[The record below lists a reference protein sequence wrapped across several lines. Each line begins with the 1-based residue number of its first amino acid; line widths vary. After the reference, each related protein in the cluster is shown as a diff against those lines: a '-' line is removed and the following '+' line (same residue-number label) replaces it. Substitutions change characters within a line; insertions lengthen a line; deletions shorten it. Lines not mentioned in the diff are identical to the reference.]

1 MPYKIIS
8 ILLGF
13 LILAGCG
20 GSQSLKK
27 EQFATPYSFIEPQKT
42 EIYEESEKGGSKNS
56 ILEDE
61 MFTPHPFIPLD
72 EVSNNGRSSLSNNLL
87 YEGPMYDLGVE
98 IQPKDNKKINPHTLY
113 VYDPMLESIRQDL
126 IIKWGID
133 EPVIQGNNG
142 KAKTIADIETKIS
155 IFENSMKGDLAALR
169 SENLMLVSRLQDL
182 EKQFNTGNV
191 RVKKTNKKEPAKRTN
206 KPSQKTKL
214 TQKQKPASSKLSYK
228 VRYDSA
234 LANYR
239 LRKFESAI
247 KKFKALTDEDN
258 SHSLSDNA
266 QYWIGECYY
275 HLKFYNKAASAFEK
289 VLSFDV
295 SNKKDSAILM
305 KGKALKHLG
314 LKKDAIEQFRTLIAQ
329 YPRSSYTKRARELI
343 SNLEKG

>member
-8 ILLGF
+8 IFLGL
-13 LILAGCG
+13 LILLGCG

-27 EQFATPYSFIEPQKT
+27 EQFATPYSFIEPKKT
-42 EIYEESEKGGSKNS
+42 EIYEESEKGGSENS
-56 ILEDE
+56 ILEDDV
-61 MFTPHPFIPLD
+61 FTPHPLIPLE
-72 EVSNNGRSSLSNNLL
+72 EVSNKGTKSLSSNLL
-87 YEGPMYDLGVE
+87 YTGPMYDLGVE
-98 IQPKDNKKINPHTLY
+98 IQPKDNKKINPETLY

-126 IIKWGID
+126 MIKWGID
-133 EPVIQGNNG
+133 EPVIQENNG

-155 IFENSMKGDLAALR
+155 KFENSMKGDLAALR

-182 EKQFNTGNV
+182 EKRFNTGNA
-191 RVKKTNKKEPAKRTN
+191 RMKKTIKKEPAKRTN
-206 KPSQKTKL
+206 KPSQKKKL
-214 TQKQKPASSKLSYK
+214 TQKPSSSNLSYK
-228 VRYDSA
+228 DRYDSA
-234 LANYR
+234 LAYYR
-239 LRKFESAI
+239 LRKFNSAI
-247 KKFKALTDEDN
+247 KKFKLLTEEDN

-275 HLKFYNKAASAFEK
+275 HLKFYSKAASEFEK
-289 VLSFDV
+289 VLSYNI

-314 LKKDAIEQFRTLIAQ
+314 FKKDAIKQFRTLIAQ

>member
-1 MPYKIIS
+1 MAYKTIS
-8 ILLGF
+8 ILLGLF
-13 LILAGCG
+13 ILVGCG
-20 GSQSLKK
+20 GTQSLKK
-27 EQFATPYSFIEPQKT
+27 EQFVTPYNFIEPKKT
-42 EIYEESEKGGSKNS
+42 EIYEESEKGGNKNS
-56 ILEDE
+56 IEDDV
-61 MFTPHPFIPLD
+61 FTPHPLIPLE
-72 EVSNNGRSSLSNNLL
+72 EVLNNGRKSLSGNLS
-87 YEGPMYDLGVE
+87 YAGPMYDLGVE
-98 IQPKDNKKINPHTLY
+98 ILQKDNKKINPKTMY
-113 VYDPMLESIRQDL
+113 VSDPMLESIRQDL
-126 IIKWGID
+126 MIKWGID
-133 EPVIQGNNG
+133 EPVIQKNNG

-191 RVKKTNKKEPAKRTN
+191 RVKKTNKKGFANKAN

-214 TQKQKPASSKLSYK
+214 TQKPVSSKLSYK
-228 VRYDSA
+228 ERYDSA

-239 LRKFESAI
+239 LRKFELAI

-275 HLKFYNKAASAFEK
+275 HLKFYSKAASAFEK

-314 LKKDAIEQFRTLIAQ
+314 LKKDAIEQFKTLIAQ
-329 YPRSSYTKRARELI
+329 YPRSSYSKRARELI

>member
-8 ILLGF
+8 ILFGL
-13 LILAGCG
+13 LILVGCG

-27 EQFATPYSFIEPQKT
+27 EQSVTPYSFIEPKKT
-42 EIYEESEKGGSKNS
+42 DIHEESEKGGNENS
-56 ILEDE
+56 ILEE
-61 MFTPHPFIPLD
+61 EVFTPHPLIPLE
-72 EVSNNGRSSLSNNLL
+72 EVSNNSQKSLSNNLF
-87 YEGPMYDLGVE
+87 YAGPMHDLGVE
-98 IQPKDNKKINPHTLY
+98 IQQKDNKKINPKTLY
-113 VYDPMLESIRQDL
+113 VSDPMLESIRQDL
-126 IIKWGID
+126 MIKWGID
-133 EPVIQGNNG
+133 EPVIQENNG

-182 EKQFNTGNV
+182 EKQFNTGSV

-206 KPSQKTKL
+206 KPSRKTKL
-214 TQKQKPASSKLSYK
+214 TQKSASSKLSYK
-228 VRYDSA
+228 DRYDSA
-234 LANYR
+234 LAYYR

-247 KKFKALTDEDN
+247 KKFKSLTDEDN

-275 HLKFYNKAASAFEK
+275 HLKFYSKAASEFEK
-289 VLSFDV
+289 VLSFDI

-314 LKKDAIEQFRTLIAQ
+314 LKKDAIAQFRTLIAQ

-343 SNLEKG
+343 SDLEKG

>member
-8 ILLGF
+8 ILLGL
-13 LILAGCG
+13 LILVGCG

-27 EQFATPYSFIEPQKT
+27 EQFATPYSFIKPKKT
-42 EIYEESEKGGSKNS
+42 EIYEDSEKGGNENS
-56 ILEDE
+56 ILEE
-61 MFTPHPFIPLD
+61 EVFIPHPLIPL
-72 EVSNNGRSSLSNNLL
+72 EEISNNGRKSLSNNLL
-87 YEGPMYDLGVE
+87 YAGPMHDLGVE
-98 IQPKDNKKINPHTLY
+98 IQQKDNNKKINPKTLY
-113 VYDPMLESIRQDL
+113 VSDPMLESIRQDL
-126 IIKWGID
+126 MIKWGID
-133 EPVIQGNNG
+133 EPVIRENNG

-182 EKQFNTGNV
+182 EKQFNAGNV
-191 RVKKTNKKEPAKRTN
+191 RTKKTNKKESAKRTN
-206 KPSQKTKL
+206 RPSQKTKL
-214 TQKQKPASSKLSYK
+214 TQKPASSKLSYK
-228 VRYDSA
+228 DRYDSA
-234 LANYR
+234 LAYYR

-247 KKFKALTDEDN
+247 KKFKSLTDEDN
-258 SHSLSDNA
+258 NHSLSDNA

-275 HLKFYNKAASAFEK
+275 HLKFYSKAASEFEK
-289 VLSFDV
+289 VLSYNI

-314 LKKDAIEQFRTLIAQ
+314 FKKDAIEQFRTLIAQ